1 MYITECLKTL
11 DVLQP
16 LISFVMLDSNG
27 KRRWKP
33 NLFLCQHSVI
43 RLKAGA
49 VDICICI
56 SHKIALLVVKDTY
69 TRCFSLHLKC
79 VLSYCYYK
87 KKVWKVLNIVYT
99 WSDVK
104 ESYRSSLKG
113 LLIFNTTFNN
123 ILDILVGNSYIFSL
137 ISHSDVFSFDH
148 DT

>member
-1 MYITECLKTL
+1 MSTFCDQVKSWSSWYLDLYITQDST
-11 DVLQP
+11 
-16 LISFVMLDSNG
+16 ISCKG
-27 KRRWKP
+27 Y
-33 NLFLCQHSVI
+33 I
-43 RLKAGA
+43 
-49 VDICICI
+49 
-56 SHKIALLVVKDTY
+56 HKIALLVVKDTY

-79 VLSYCYYK
+79 VLSYCCYK
-87 KKVWKVLNIVYT
+87 KKVWKVLNIVYMWSDVKVWKVLNIVYT